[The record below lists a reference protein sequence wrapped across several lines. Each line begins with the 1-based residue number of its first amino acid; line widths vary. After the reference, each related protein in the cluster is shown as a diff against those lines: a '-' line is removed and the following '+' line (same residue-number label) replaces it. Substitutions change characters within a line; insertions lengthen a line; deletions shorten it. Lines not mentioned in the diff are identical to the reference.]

1 MAASLIISRS
11 LKSFFKL
18 TPLSGCSCS
27 SVMVCCFS
35 LFHIMD
41 SSSLKLNIFWF
52 WKVKQDVSRCRL
64 VLWKNIWQ
72 TKCLINEPEIIGSLS
87 ANEDNGCS
95 PTHNF
100 DCAVFYFCVYVLSTL
115 LYNCW
120 YAITFKT
127 VCFQWRLNSSSFQDF
142 TFWIISVRLRDSRNR
157 QYCG

>member
-1 MAASLIISRS
+1 MAATLIIGRS
-11 LKSFFKL
+11 LKSFFRL

-27 SVMVCCFS
+27 IVIVCCFS

-52 WKVKQDVSRCRL
+52 WTVKQDVSRCRL

-72 TKCLINEPEIIGSLS
+72 TEWLINEPEIIGSLS
-87 ANEDNGCS
+87 ANENNGCS
-95 PTHNF
+95 PTHSF
-100 DCAVFYFCVYVLSTL
+100 DCAVNFYVLSTL

-120 YAITFKT
+120 YSIIFKT
-127 VCFQWRLNSSSFQDF
+127 VYFQWRLNSFSFQDF